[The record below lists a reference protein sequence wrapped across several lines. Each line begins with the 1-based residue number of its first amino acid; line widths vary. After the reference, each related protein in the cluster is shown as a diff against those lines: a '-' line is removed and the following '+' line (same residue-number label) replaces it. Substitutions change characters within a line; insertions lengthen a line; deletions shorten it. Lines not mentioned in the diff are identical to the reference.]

1 MVYLDLTR
9 ITVHKNKLIL
19 RIWDENIL
27 NCHLNAIVVLKY
39 MPYKIFDLSSFDFEV
54 KLFIKFA
61 SIWETSLSFVKKWK
75 DANNKIGLFN
85 LDYARNMNLICY
97 LHYISGMYLVN
108 HFKLCTEFLQILE
121 HCQKC
126 LHFGRRHMRCIE
138 MFCKFCNRIYHVS
151 RLWYFPH
158 VHTKHWLIFPVCS
171 CSKWCLDRM
180 PNEHKS
186 TLAYLLTVRSLNP
199 CCLSAAVVFDW
210 LLKSVFDFSLWP

>member
-1 MVYLDLTR
+1 MLIIKLDLYLTL
-9 ITVHKNKLIL
+9 TMPE
-19 RIWDENIL
+19 IWTWS
-27 NCHLNAIVVLKY
+27 V
-39 MPYKIFDLSSFDFEV
+39 
-54 KLFIKFA
+54 
-61 SIWETSLSFVKKWK
+61 
-75 DANNKIGLFN
+75 
-85 LDYARNMNLICY
+85 ICI
-97 LHYISGMYLVN
+97 ISVN
-108 HFKLCTEFLQILE
+108 HFKLCTEFLQILK

-138 MFCKFCNRIYHVS
+138 MFCKFCNRIHHVS

-199 CCLSAAVVFDW
+199 CCLSAAVVFVW
-210 LLKSVFDFSLWP
+210 LTAEERIMCLTFLCGHSVTRQKEEKNIYLYFS